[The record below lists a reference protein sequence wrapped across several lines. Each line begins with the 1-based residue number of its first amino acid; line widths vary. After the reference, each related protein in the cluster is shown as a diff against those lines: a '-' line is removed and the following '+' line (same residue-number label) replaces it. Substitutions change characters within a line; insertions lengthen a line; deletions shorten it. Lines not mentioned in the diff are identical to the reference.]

1 MSIEMPNY
9 EQMIL
14 LQIQEVKTEISLLKD
29 DYEAAPDD
37 IIKSQVKTFL
47 EKKELYLLDLMERY
61 NGITR

>member
-1 MSIEMPNY
+1 
-9 EQMIL
+9 MIL
-14 LQIQEVKTEISLLKD
+14 SQIQEVKTEISLLKD